1 MNKPFQHSAGAYMLS
16 YSKGEWNPCLL
27 QSLSKPSFPSYHKKG
42 MLPRLQGTIKL
53 KALSRLFWQNASFA
67 RTFSPSRE
75 TRLQAHLC
83 YPINPSCSRENIFFY
98 KRDCFHLPNFSFWVA
113 YSFQNSK
120 DILLNIFSGTYV
132 EHFRISF
139 KLEYLPG
146 LCHGVAKSWTW
157 LSNYHFD
164 FSLFLYHE
172 KQATET
178 SFYSLI

>member
-1 MNKPFQHSAGAYMLS
+1 MHTCYRTA
-16 YSKGEWNPCLL
+16 KGSEIHVYCRVCPSPHFLL
-27 QSLSKPSFPSYHKKG
+27 ITRRECSLICKG
-42 MLPRLQGTIKL
+42 PLN
-53 KALSRLFWQNASFA
+53 SRLCPDSLAEHSFA

-75 TRLQAHLC
+75 THLQAHLC